1 MIDSTN
7 PRILANNIRK
17 LFSKISD
24 IPSVE
29 GNPSGSGYNTLL
41 TKLKIGNIKYK
52 LPKDVTVNP
61 EGEASGALN
70 KLGVGSAIYSVA
82 SPVQF
87 TKLAEYSGD
96 GVGYAASDTITLS
109 EAMTN
114 YDILMF
120 DVRYSKTEGLPNG
133 FVSVN
138 NLKNTFTTRS
148 YVYNGGTLFADV
160 VYASDTTLTVLRTTY
175 AYITAVYGIKF

>member
-7 PRILANNIRK
+7 PRIMANNIRR
-17 LFSKISD
+17 LFQRPIGT
-24 IPSVE
+24 PVE
-29 GNPSGSGYNTLL
+29 GNPSGSGFNTLL
-41 TKLKIGNIKYK
+41 TKIKIGNTKYK
-52 LPKDVTVNP
+52 LPKDVTANP
-61 EGEASGALN
+61 EGEATESLT
-70 KLGVGSAIYSVA
+70 KLGVGSTVYGVA
-82 SPVQF
+82 SPVKF
-87 TKLAEYSGD
+87 VKLAEYSGD
-96 GVGYAASDTITLS
+96 DVGYAANATITLS

-148 YVYNGGTLFADV
+148 YVFNGSTLFADV

-175 AYITAVYGIKF
+175 AYIPAVYGIKF